1 MSNLSEQEAVNLVLE
16 GAIRGQTGEIV
27 AQEGYYNY
35 DSAALIPFM
44 DDGWSGIAIPASG
57 GYGSTLDVYGS
68 SSSPYFL
75 SDPEHTYTYHSSGG
89 VDYEIGG
96 YSMSVEY
103 STAPDDPSD
112 PDPSRWHDVIKCKT
126 HVFDV
131 NGNYIYTDISSFDT
145 PETTD
150 DKLYIDILAGFND
163 NNGSWFIQP
172 VAGYFEHNGDDVRMN
187 SRSFTG
193 LLGGKFFT
201 EACTIWGGDQEPI
214 IDDGV
219 TPTGESGGGGGMYSR
234 PDETIEIPGL
244 PSINIADLGVSS
256 IYHVTPQQMA
266 AFSAYLWTPGGFIE
280 DIVKNQASPME
291 NVISVS
297 VIPSIGLNESGAEI
311 IIGNTASG
319 VQGYKLHTT
328 FYSLDFGT
336 LNVPEY
342 YKNFADYRTE
352 LQIYL
357 PFIGLRPIN
366 IDDCMNGQIKVVYHV
381 DVFSGSCIAF
391 IQTYTGRAWHVIA
404 SYNGS
409 IACQIPLSGANYM
422 GVFNGVLGA
431 VGSAVSGNLVGAA
444 GSLMNAKPEYQRS
457 GNIGS
462 FAGLMGIR
470 YPYLIFT
477 TPQLFTP
484 KTFKDNCGYI
494 SNIQGTLSSF
504 RGFLQIDTAK
514 LDLNELPIMDE
525 ERDLLYAMMDE
536 GIYV

>member
-1 MSNLSEQEAVNLVLE
+1 MSNLSEQEAVNLVLD

-35 DSAALIPFM
+35 DSSALIPFM
-44 DDGWSGIAIPASG
+44 DDGWSGIAIPTSG
-57 GYGSTLDVYGS
+57 GYGSNLDVYGS
-68 SSSPYFL
+68 PSSPYFL
-75 SDPEHTYTYHSSGG
+75 SDPEHTYTYNSGG

-112 PDPSRWHDVIKCKT
+112 PDPSMWHDVMICKT

-131 NGNYIYTDISSFDT
+131 NGNYIYTDTTNFDT
-145 PETTD
+145 PDTTD
-150 DKLYIDILAGFND
+150 DNMYIDILAGFND

-172 VAGYFEHNGDDVRMN
+172 VAGYFEQHGDDVRMN
-187 SRSFTG
+187 SYHFTN

-201 EACTIWGGDQEPI
+201 EACTIWGGDQEPV

-219 TPTGESGGGGGMYSR
+219 TPTGGSGGGGGMYSR

-256 IYHVTPQQMA
+256 IYHVTSQQMA
-266 AFSAYLWTPGGFIE
+266 DFSVYLWTPGGFIE

-336 LNVPEY
+336 LKVPEY

-357 PFIGLRPIN
+357 PFIGLRQIN
-366 IDDCMNGQIKVVYHV
+366 IDDCMNGQIRVVYHV

-431 VGSAVSGNLVGAA
+431 ISSATSGNILGSAS
-444 GSLMNAKPEYQRS
+444 SLMNAKPEYQRS

-477 TPQLFTP
+477 TPQIFTAE
-484 KTFKDNCGYI
+484 TFKQNRGYM
-494 SNIQGTLSSF
+494 SNLSGKISSF
-504 RGFLQIDTAK
+504 SGFVSCDPDK
-514 LDLNELPIMDE
+514 LDLNGLSLLDE
-525 ERDLLYAMMDE
+525 EMEMLYSILSE

>member
-1 MSNLSEQEAVNLVLE
+1 MSNLSEQDAVNLVLE
-16 GAIRGQTGEIV
+16 GALRGSVGEIV

-35 DSAALIPFM
+35 DSGALIPFM
-44 DDGWSGIAIPASG
+44 DDGWSGIAISATG
-57 GYGSTLDVYGS
+57 GYGSNLDVYGS
-68 SSSPYFL
+68 PSSPYFL
-75 SDPEHTYTYHSSGG
+75 SDPEHTYTFNYND
-89 VDYEIGG
+89 VNYEIGG

-112 PDPSRWHDVIKCKT
+112 PDPSLWHDVMICKT

-131 NGNYIYTDISSFDT
+131 NGNYIYTDIRPIDT
-145 PETTD
+145 PTTTD
-150 DKLYIDILAGFND
+150 GNMYIDVLAGFND
-163 NNGSWFIQP
+163 NNGEWFIQP
-172 VAGYFEHNGDDVRMN
+172 VAGYFEQNGEDVRMN

-219 TPTGESGGGGGMYSR
+219 TPTGGSGGGGGMYSR

-256 IYHVTPQQMA
+256 IYHVTTQQMA
-266 AFSAYLWTPGGFIE
+266 DFSVYLWTPGGFID

-357 PFIGLRPIN
+357 PFIGLRQIN

-409 IACQIPLSGANYM
+409 ISCQIPLSGANYM

-431 VGSAVSGNLVGAA
+431 VGSAASGNLVGAA
-444 GSLMNAKPEYQRS
+444 GALMNAKPEYQRS

-504 RGFLQIDTAK
+504 SGFLQIDTAK

>member
-1 MSNLSEQEAVNLVLE
+1 MSNLSEQDAVNLVLE

-35 DSAALIPFM
+35 DSSALIPFM
-44 DDGWSGIAIPASG
+44 DDGWSGIAISTTG
-57 GYGSTLDVYGS
+57 GYGTTLDVYGS

-75 SDPEHTYTYHSSGG
+75 SDPEHTYTYNSGG

-96 YSMSVEY
+96 YSLAVTYTMV
-103 STAPDDPSD
+103 PDDPSD
-112 PDPSRWHDVIKCKT
+112 PDPSAWHDGLICHT
-126 HVFDV
+126 YLFDV
-131 NGNYIYTDISSFDT
+131 NGNFISDSTTTIDT
-145 PETTD
+145 PETVD
-150 DKLYIDILAGFND
+150 DNLYIDMLAGYND
-163 NNGSWFIQP
+163 NNGTWFIEP
-172 VAGYFEHNGDDVRMN
+172 VVGYNEQHGEDVRMN
-187 SRSFTG
+187 SYYFSS
-193 LLGGKFFT
+193 LIGGKEFL
-201 EACTIWGGDQEPI
+201 EACQIWGGDQEPI

-219 TPTGESGGGGGMYSR
+219 TPTGGSGGGGGMYSR

-256 IYHVTPQQMA
+256 IYHVTTQQMA
-266 AFSAYLWTPGGFIE
+266 DFSVYLWTPGGFID

-357 PFIGLRPIN
+357 PFIGLRQIN
-366 IDDCMNGQIKVVYHV
+366 IDDCMNGQIKIVYHV

-409 IACQIPLSGANYM
+409 ISCQIPLSGANYM

-431 VGSAVSGNLVGAA
+431 VGSAASGNLVGAA
-444 GSLMNAKPEYQRS
+444 GALMNAKPEYQRS